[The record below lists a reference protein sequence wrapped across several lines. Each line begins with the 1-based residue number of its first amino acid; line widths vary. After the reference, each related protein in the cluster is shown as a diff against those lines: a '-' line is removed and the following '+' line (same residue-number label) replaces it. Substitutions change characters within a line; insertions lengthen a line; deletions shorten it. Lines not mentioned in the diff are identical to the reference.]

1 MIRKAIVAG
10 EETSISEREFLHRKA
25 AFVRLNALL
34 NGIIFKKTSIV
45 ASIMSSN
52 TQKKERET
60 SSYE

>member
-1 MIRKAIVAG
+1 MRKAITAG
-10 EETSISEREFLHRKA
+10 EETSISESEFLHRKA
-25 AFVRLNALL
+25 VFMRLNALL